1 MDQRNTFKDLSQLL
15 SLVSALKDNKE
26 NASFIIDRDGLSRME
41 GIITAVEENAIINKT
56 SVHLNPSNIVFL
68 DQVIAVNGIF
78 RSDYSEC

>member
-15 SLVSALKDNKE
+15 SLVSALKDKKE
-26 NASFIIDRDGLSRME
+26 KASFIIDKNGLSRME

-56 SVHLNPSNIVFL
+56 SVRLNPSNIVLL